1 MRNEKLAYYKD
12 DKEYSL
18 KRVINLREIHTV
30 APVVIKKHPNTFG
43 IVVPKR
49 TFFVK
54 APSPA
59 EMDEWV
65 HAINEMR
72 RRISE
77 KEEEAK
83 RDHHPKSM
91 SIPRNPPTLHSI
103 DTVSPSNTTYI
114 GPMVSSPQPTVFSP
128 SSPIDNNLTSRF
140 AKISLPSRSPS
151 NHTLQGSHIPSGI
164 SSIASRGV
172 SGSSKREPSTGSI
185 SSADHLRNVRP
196 PVSSEDEDELETPVA
211 PADPK
216 KVILSAYLMKQSK
229 RRKDVWRKRWFV
241 LTSSALAYS
250 RSHMV
255 SYSHSHS
262 SQGDPNPMIQE
273 TKAQQVIPLSSIL
286 DALEVLDTASDG
298 NESDRLSAH
307 GHTHPAHS
315 NSHHSFTH
323 AQSPTSSS
331 RQFMRGRLGSNST
344 SADTRLSKDDEHI
357 FRLITAKR
365 TFHLCAPTEED
376 EIKWL
381 AAFRALLE
389 QQRGERSSSFNV
401 GGSSAQS
408 SQQAQAQTQ
417 AQALPQGQ
425 GKRMSVPIITQQPPT
440 PGLSSSVS
448 HSSSVQEP
456 MSASSVLEPPIPASG
471 VASLPALPS
480 ASQTASTPTSTQSH
494 LQTQQSQAQDPSS
507 VQSQVYVGSAP
518 SSHAGQRGR
527 SATYTAKSAVADVVR
542 RFQAE
547 KERET

>member
-1 MRNEKLAYYKD
+1 M
-12 DKEYSL
+12 
-18 KRVINLREIHTV
+18 INLREIHTV

-54 APSPA
+54 APSVA

-91 SIPRNPPTLHSI
+91 SVSRNPPILHSI
-103 DTVSPSNTTYI
+103 DTVSPTNTTYM
-114 GPMVSSPQPTVFSP
+114 GPIVSSPQPTVLSP

-140 AKISLPSRSPS
+140 AKISLPARSPS
-151 NHTLQGSHIPSGI
+151 NQSIHTLQGSHISSGI
-164 SSIASRGV
+164 SNIASRGV
-172 SGSSKREPSTGSI
+172 SGPSKREASTGSM

-196 PVSSEDEDELETPVA
+196 PASSEDEDELETPVA

-255 SYSHSHS
+255 SYFHSHL
-262 SQGDPNPMIQE
+262 SQSDSNPMIQE

-286 DALEVLDTASDG
+286 DALEVLDPASDG

-307 GHTHPAHS
+307 GHTHPVHS
-315 NSHHSFTH
+315 HSHHSFTH

-331 RQFMRGRLGSNST
+331 RQFMRGRLGSNPT

-389 QQRGERSSSFNV
+389 QQRGERSASFNV
-401 GGSSAQS
+401 GGSSAQPN
-408 SQQAQAQTQ
+408 QQAQSS
-417 AQALPQGQ
+417 QGQ
-425 GKRMSVPIITQQPPT
+425 GKRMTVPVITQQPPT

-448 HSSSVQEP
+448 LNSSVQDP

-471 VASLPALPS
+471 VAPLPPLPS
-480 ASQTASTPTSTQSH
+480 GSQATSTPTSAQSQS
-494 LQTQQSQAQDPSS
+494 QTQQSQPQDPPSA
-507 VQSQVYVGSAP
+507 QSQVHVGGVPP
-518 SSHAGQRGR
+518 SNGGQRGR

-542 RFQAE
+542 RFHAE